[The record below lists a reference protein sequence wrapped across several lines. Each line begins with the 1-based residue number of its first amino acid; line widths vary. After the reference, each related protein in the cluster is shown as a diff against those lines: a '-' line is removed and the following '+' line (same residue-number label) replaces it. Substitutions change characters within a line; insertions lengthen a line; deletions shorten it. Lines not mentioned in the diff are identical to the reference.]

1 MGLSIP
7 AEILEINNNKAKVS
21 VGGVIYN
28 SSLDLI
34 ENVSVGDYV
43 LLHAGF
49 AIEKIDKEEAETT
62 LNMIKEALESE

>member
-1 MGLSIP
+1 MCLSIP
-7 AEILEINNNKAKVS
+7 AEILEINDNMAKVS

-34 ENVSVGDYV
+34 ENVKVGDFV

-49 AIEKIDKEEAETT
+49 AIEKIDKEEAEST
-62 LNMIKEALESE
+62 LNMIKETLNNE